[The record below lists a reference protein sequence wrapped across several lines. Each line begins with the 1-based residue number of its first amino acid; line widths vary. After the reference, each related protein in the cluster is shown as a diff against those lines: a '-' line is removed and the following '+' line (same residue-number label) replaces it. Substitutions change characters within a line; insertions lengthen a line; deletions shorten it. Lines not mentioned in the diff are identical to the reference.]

1 MKSNLIETLTESGI
15 TLSVEGQAKLKDL
28 FEAAVAEETSKAV
41 AVKIQKF
48 DGINESHRQELEEK
62 TKTVLRKALT
72 EWTEA
77 QASKSK
83 KLDEAT
89 KTGLSGVDDALEN
102 LQSVIKVNFK
112 AIEKELPTG
121 DSLSNWKKFKQAVE
135 DASKFFDMVD
145 MNESTDEVA
154 ELKKSLQAA
163 LSLNEELLAK
173 VPKEKRKVVL
183 METEQALPDALKTK
197 IVAMLE
203 SDEALAYEAAVLAVT
218 NEAAEEEAKAKKEA
232 EDKASKEAEDKKAE
246 EDAAEAKKL
255 EEQAKAD
262 ADKNKKPKTLQEQTL
277 EFIKTGKRSA
287 LIA

>member
-41 AVKIQKF
+41 AVEIQKF

-89 KTGLSGVDDALEN
+89 KTGLSGVDDVLEN

-183 METEQALPDALKTK
+183 MENEQALSDALKTK

-262 ADKNKKPKTLQEQTL
+262 ADKKPKTLQEQTL